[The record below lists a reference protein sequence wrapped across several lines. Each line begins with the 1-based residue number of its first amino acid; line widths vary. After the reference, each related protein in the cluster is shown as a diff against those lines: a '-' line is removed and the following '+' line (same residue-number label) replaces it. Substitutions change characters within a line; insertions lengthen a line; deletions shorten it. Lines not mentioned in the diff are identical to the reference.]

1 MSRQSVFKKEKGLFH
16 RIRIIAVLLGL
27 LTAAGASMGQTAETT
42 RIGFVNI
49 DRILRDAAPAKR
61 AQEKIE
67 KEFKRRDEELSKLAD
82 QLKKMQDSLDKQG
95 PVMAEADRHKLER
108 DFNDTN
114 REFQRKQREF
124 RDDVN
129 QRRNEELQGI
139 LDRAN
144 RVVREIAEREKYDI
158 IFQDAVW
165 ASGRID
171 ITDKVIRALDDTQQ
185 QQQQPARPGPAPG
198 ISPSN
203 K

>member
-1 MSRQSVFKKEKGLFH
+1 MHQG
-16 RIRIIAVLLGL
+16 IRIAFALVALWTAGSVL
-27 LTAAGASMGQTAETT
+27 AQAPVEAGAGATK
-42 RIGFVNI
+42 IGFVNI
-49 DRILRDAAPAKR
+49 DRILRDAAPARR

-67 KEFKRRDEELSKLAD
+67 KEFKKRDEELSKLAE

-95 PVMAEADRHKLER
+95 PVMAESDRRKLER
-108 DFNDTN
+108 DFNEAN
-114 REFQRKQREF
+114 RDFQRKQREF

-144 RVVREIAEREKYDI
+144 KVVKELAERDRYDI

-171 ITDKVIRALDDTQQ
+171 ITDKVIRALDDTSR
-185 QQQQPARPGPAPG
+185 PAAGAG
-198 ISPSN
+198 

>member
-1 MSRQSVFKKEKGLFH
+1 MFH
-16 RIRIIAVLLGL
+16 SKRIIAALMAGGL
-27 LTAAGASMGQTAETT
+27 LSAAGLCMAQTAEPV

-49 DRILRDAAPAKR
+49 DRILKDAAPAKR

-67 KEFKRRDEELSKLAD
+67 REFKKRDEELSKMAD
-82 QLKKMQDSLDKQG
+82 QLKKMQETLDKQG
-95 PVMAEADRHKLER
+95 PVMAEADRHKLEK

-114 REFQRKQREF
+114 RDFQRKQREF

-144 RVVREIAEREKYDI
+144 RVVKDIAERDKYDI

-171 ITDKVIRALDDTQQ
+171 ITDQVIKALEDTQKS
-185 QQQQPARPGPAPG
+185 PAPAPAPG
-198 ISPSN
+198 SN
-203 K
+203 TNTK